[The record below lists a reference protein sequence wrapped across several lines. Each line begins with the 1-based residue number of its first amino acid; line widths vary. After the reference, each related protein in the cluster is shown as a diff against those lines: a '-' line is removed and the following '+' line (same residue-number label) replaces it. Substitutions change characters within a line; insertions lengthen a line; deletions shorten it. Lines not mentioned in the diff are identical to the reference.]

1 MGEEITQVQYT
12 QQEVVFLLGYYLE
25 YRSNLISP
33 TAVPED
39 PCIRSEYKVKN
50 VWGHEMPLGH
60 SHTDPPWPY
69 MVKTNASQRV
79 DGKRRAMKAQDFQVA
94 MADLEQGLRCI
105 TDNYLEVIYK
115 YYLFQTQTLEELS
128 FDLGLG
134 SKQAVQWRCRA
145 AIKALTR
152 HMNSGARIIST

>member
-1 MGEEITQVQYT
+1 MGEAINQVEYT
-12 QQEVVFLLGYYLE
+12 QKEVVFLLGYYLE

-33 TAVPED
+33 TTVAEE
-39 PCIRSEYKVKN
+39 PCIRSEYVVKN

-60 SHTDPPWPY
+60 THSDPPWPY

-79 DGKRRAMKAQDFQVA
+79 DGKRRAMKAQDFHVA
-94 MADLEQGLRCI
+94 MTDLEQGLRCI

-115 YYLFQTQTLEELS
+115 YYLFQSHSLEELAVE
-128 FDLGLG
+128 LGLG
-134 SKQAVQWRCRA
+134 FKSSAQHRCAA

-152 HMNSGARIIST
+152 HMNSGARIITK